1 MNSAVRLLVFAS
13 AVSFL
18 VPAEAQQGQISVAL
32 EQNLSHFVPPPRSLS
47 QQLKDAEQAIAEQRY
62 SDAIVI
68 LGDLLER
75 NTDPNDGQ
83 SLAGQDFFLE
93 SEDGDP
99 QRMERSFLRECRA
112 LIGSLPD
119 AAFETYQLRYGALAA
134 QLLDQATRDRDL
146 NQLREVRRK
155 YFHTQAGY
163 QASVLLAQNE
173 LALGHPMAASLLLD
187 DVVQSP
193 RAVAEFGDGVLLLHA
208 AACRSGGRSIP
219 RELLA
224 RSLRMTDPESG
235 KTETIDD
242 MRSWLSDHYDVT
254 SGDTIS
260 RSRDY
265 PFLGGNTSRNETI
278 EGQLPLSSPRW
289 MLETTA
295 TPLEEQRLRDKA
307 NDLMTSGRLFPP
319 SWTPIVIGDQ
329 LLMRTTERLRGVD
342 YRTGKRVWQYPWSE
356 AEEVDDGESEMVRM
370 GMSEPDDKLS
380 RRVWNDFPYGQ
391 ITSDG
396 ERVFLL
402 DDLAAYRVLQISPLM
417 GIRDARSADSGRNTL
432 VALELETEG
441 KMLWRIGQNPT
452 IESELNDAFFLG
464 APIAVNG
471 SLYCMVEMAGD
482 ILLVCLEPATGQLR
496 WRQQLVAIEGAGI
509 QYDPIRRVAGAT
521 PTYHEGVLICPT
533 GAGATVAVDLADRML
548 RWGSAY
554 QRRASGSN
562 IFNSARS
569 MQNDERM
576 FDRWHHAAAIAS
588 GTSVLVTPVAT
599 DNLFCFDLVDGKR
612 RFSKARQASFYVA
625 GIRDEHLLMVGA
637 REILS
642 YDMENGRLAWRADRD
657 LLSPGQQIIGRG
669 VFGPDSYIVPT
680 SSNELL
686 KISLEDGSVLER
698 RTTRYPLGN
707 LIAVDGEIISQGP
720 TRLAVALGARTL
732 GPRVERMLA
741 ENPNDLD
748 ALIQKALLLS
758 ERGERTEALQVLQRA
773 RRIDPDSDDVLLLSI
788 TSMLG
793 ELRENPSP
801 PKRLVEELDALIDT
815 PTQRLEF
822 LALRVD
828 AALRS
833 DDAEAAVSHLLQFS
847 NVLANASLL
856 GNEAESIL
864 RDATRDCSLE
874 SWLAARSADIVAL
887 AKEKDELDAVHDRVA
902 QHLEKRRLGTTKSL
916 GELSRQLFPLGIDE
930 VLVSLAQRHITE
942 GELLYAER
950 LLLGMQ
956 RPEKILERTQLPFSL
971 PRAATLAQAYQDGNL
986 NLDAIAVCE
995 AAEAGDNSTNLATE
1009 LAKIREAAEK
1019 RLAEEPELD
1028 VSRPVT
1034 LTWQPQASI
1043 GGVRTSAMQSIVQP
1057 SVQAGRSYR
1066 GWSIVNNAASVAFQS
1081 PSGGFMPLPVDE
1093 FRARRSSDRKAT
1105 ISGGLMILE
1114 RPGRISAV
1122 DLFAM
1127 RLGRRPDALLWT
1139 RDFGADSSAV
1149 TKRTTETT
1157 VFGDANSW
1165 YPVNTGAANQVS
1177 EFRVGPV
1184 LGDRVVVL
1192 HAGELVALDAR
1203 NGDTLWR
1210 NAGVPG
1216 IGHIV
1221 ANDGR
1226 VALVSYEK
1234 DIVSSITFFNAL
1246 DGQSLE
1252 TKPWEHGK
1260 IWASNGRYVL
1270 SYMPL
1275 ENGSAATVR
1284 LVDPFSGQVKLE
1296 LDALVKSPRKVTA
1309 GRGFGRVLQDRYMV
1323 LFDTKG
1329 RLIIWD
1335 LLRGE
1340 ELCRHA
1346 TDEMPELVSM
1356 HAMWMDGQ
1364 IVVIAAN
1371 EVVRQSKND
1380 MTTQQGEVH
1389 RTAHRIMAVSTDG
1402 GKLSWVR
1409 KFDQPWGITIDQPYS
1424 SPVLLLARSKTI
1436 FTINRSKPE
1445 MDVAMIRLSDGK
1457 TIHEELEKEVS
1468 PRSTGL
1474 TTAIEVQAR
1483 FNRLL
1488 AFIDGEQ
1495 LLYEFATEPD
1505 EPDDDAVD
1513 SDTPVPSDN

>member
-13 AVSFL
+13 AISFV
-18 VPAEAQQGQISVAL
+18 VPAAAQQGRMSVAL
-32 EQNLSHFVPPPRSLS
+32 EQNLSHFVPPPRALS
-47 QQLKDAEQAIAEQRY
+47 QQLKEAEQAIDDERY
-62 SDAIVI
+62 GDAIVI

-75 NTDPNDGQ
+75 STDPNDDQ

-93 SEDGDP
+93 SEDGDQ
-99 QRMERSFLRECRA
+99 QRMERSFLRSCRS

-119 AAFETYQLRYGALAA
+119 AAFETYQLRYGALAEKM
-134 QLLDQATRDRDL
+134 LDQATESRDWNL
-146 NQLREVRRK
+146 LREVRRK
-155 YFHTQAGY
+155 YFHTRAGY
-163 QASVLLAQNE
+163 QASVLLAKNE
-173 LALGHPMAASLLLD
+173 LALGHPLAASLLLD
-187 DVVQSP
+187 DLVQSR
-193 RAVAEFGDGVLLLHA
+193 RAVDQLGRDLLVLHA
-208 AACRSGGRSIP
+208 VSCRSGGRSIP
-219 RELLA
+219 RELL
-224 RSLRMTDPESG
+224 SQDVTFSDPVDGSEQP
-235 KTETIDD
+235 IDD
-242 MRSWLSDHYDVT
+242 LRQWISSRYEIS

-265 PFLGGNTSRNETI
+265 PMLGGNTSRNDTAD
-278 EGQLPLSSPRW
+278 GQLPLSSPRW

-295 TPLEEQRLRDKA
+295 TPLEEQQLREATD
-307 NDLMTSGRLFPP
+307 DLMASGRLFPP
-319 SWTPIVIGDQ
+319 SWTPIVVGDQ

-356 AEEVDDGESEMVRM
+356 AEEIEDEESEMMRT
-370 GMSEPDDKLS
+370 GMSESDDKLT

-396 ERVFLL
+396 KRVYLL

-417 GIRDARSADSGRNTL
+417 GIRDTRSADSGRNTL

-441 KMLWRIGQNPT
+441 KMLWRLGQNPT

-464 APIAVNG
+464 APIEVDG
-471 SLYCMVEMAGD
+471 SLYCMVELAGD
-482 ILLVCLEPATGQLR
+482 ILLACLDPATGQLR
-496 WRQQLVAIEGAGI
+496 WMQQLVAIEGAGI

-548 RWGSAY
+548 RWGTGY
-554 QRRASGSN
+554 QRRSGGPN
-562 IFNSARS
+562 LFNNTRVRQSS
-569 MQNDERM
+569 DQM
-576 FDRWHHAAAIAS
+576 FDRWQHAAAIAS

-599 DNLFCFDLVDGKR
+599 DNLFCFDLVDGKQ
-612 RFSKARQASFYVA
+612 RFRKARQASFYVA
-625 GIRDEHLLMVGA
+625 GIRDGRVLMVGP
-637 REILS
+637 REIVS
-642 YDMENGRLAWRADRD
+642 YGMDDGGLQWSENRD

-669 VFGPDSYIVPT
+669 VFGPDCYIVPT
-680 SSNELL
+680 SNNELL
-686 KISLEDGSVLER
+686 KVSLEDGKVIER

-758 ERGERTEALQVLQRA
+758 ERGERTEALEVLQRA

-788 TSMLG
+788 NSMLG

-801 PKRLVEELDALIDT
+801 PEGLEEELDALIDT

-822 LALRVD
+822 LALRTN
-828 AALRS
+828 AALRNG
-833 DDAEAAVSHLLQFS
+833 DALAAVTRLLEFS
-847 NVLANASLL
+847 TVLSTASLL
-856 GNEAESIL
+856 GNEDESIL
-864 RDATRDCSLE
+864 RDPTRDCSLE

-887 AKEKDELDAVHDRVA
+887 AKESDRLDEVNGRVSE
-902 QHLEKRRLGTTKSL
+902 HLENRGLATTKSL
-916 GELSRQLFPLGIDE
+916 SAVSRQLHPLGIDE
-930 VLVSLAQRHITE
+930 VLIALAERHLTE

-950 LLLGMQ
+950 LLLGMEH
-956 RPEKILERTQLPFSL
+956 PEVILEETRLPFS
-971 PRAATLAQAYQDGNL
+971 PSRAAVLARAYRDGQMNE
-986 NLDAIAVCE
+986 DAKAVCDAVTGSDDAGDL
-995 AAEAGDNSTNLATE
+995 AAELET
-1009 LAKIREAAEK
+1009 IRETVDA
-1019 RLAEEPELD
+1019 RAEEEPKLD
-1028 VSRPVT
+1028 VTQPIT

-1043 GGVRTSAMQSIVQP
+1043 GGMRSSAMQSIVQP
-1057 SVQAGRSYR
+1057 SIQAGQSYR
-1066 GWSIVNNAASVAFQS
+1066 GWSIVNNAASIAFQS
-1081 PSGGFMPLPVDE
+1081 PSGGFVPLPIDE
-1093 FRARRSSDRKAT
+1093 FRGRRSSDRKAT

-1114 RPGRISAV
+1114 RPGRVSAI

-1127 RLGRRPDALLWT
+1127 RMGRRPEALLWT

-1149 TKRTTETT
+1149 TKRSTETT
-1157 VFGDANSW
+1157 PFGDAHSW
-1165 YPVNTGAANQVS
+1165 YPVNTGAADQVS

-1184 LGDRVVVL
+1184 LGDRVMVL

-1203 NGDTLWR
+1203 SGDTLWR
-1210 NAGVPG
+1210 NAGIPG
-1216 IGHIV
+1216 IGHMV
-1221 ANDGR
+1221 FNEHR

-1234 DIVSSITFFNAL
+1234 DILSSITYFNVL
-1246 DGQSLE
+1246 DGQQQE

-1260 IWASNGRYVL
+1260 IWSSNGRYLL
-1270 SYMPL
+1270 SYL
-1275 ENGSAATVR
+1275 THDDGSAATVR
-1284 LVDPFSGQVKLE
+1284 LVDPFSGEVKLE
-1296 LDALVKSPRKVTA
+1296 IDAAVKSPRKVNFA
-1309 GRGFGRVLQDRYMV
+1309 RGLGRILQDRYLV
-1323 LFDTKG
+1323 LFDSNG
-1329 RLIIWD
+1329 RLVIWD
-1335 LLRGE
+1335 LLRAT
-1340 ELCRHA
+1340 ELCRHS
-1346 TDEMPELVSM
+1346 TSEMPDLVSM

-1389 RTAHRIMAVSTDG
+1389 RTAHRLIAVSTETG
-1402 GKLSWVR
+1402 EVNWKR
-1409 KFDQPWGITIDQPYS
+1409 NFEQPWGITIDQPYG
-1424 SPVLLLARSKTI
+1424 SPVLLLARSKTT

-1445 MDVAMIRLSDGK
+1445 MDVAMIRLSDGE

-1495 LLYEFATEPD
+1495 LLYEFNAQAA
-1505 EPDDDAVD
+1505 EPDDGGEAAKPD
-1513 SDTPVPSDN
+1513 SDEN